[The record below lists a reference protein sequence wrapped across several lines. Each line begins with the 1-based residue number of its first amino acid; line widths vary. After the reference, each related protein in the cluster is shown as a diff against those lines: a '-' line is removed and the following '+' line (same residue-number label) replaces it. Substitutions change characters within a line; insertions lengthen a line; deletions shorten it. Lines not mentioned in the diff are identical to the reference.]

1 MDKKTNRNKN
11 QNRLFEI
18 ASDNFEEE
26 SLREDEKHTINKG
39 NDNQDLRY
47 NKDKNREELKKATN
61 ENQLR

>member
-18 ASDNFEEE
+18 ASDNLEDE

-47 NKDKNREELKKATN
+47 NKDKNREEIKKATN

>member
-47 NKDKNREELKKATN
+47 NKDKNREEIKKATN